1 MKQIIFALALTGV
14 FCTSAAE
21 TGDSFLYWMVEDTLN
36 VGEKEIKEPY
46 EAKVVAIQGN
56 LNTDDWVYQ
65 GADKEYNYLSLYG
78 QPYGNTLG
86 DSVRLGEGNNLAYF
100 AGLGG
105 TGDGWTYFIELYNE
119 SGIFA
124 HSDAI
129 YYSQDAVVT
138 LIEGTTN
145 LPTGMP
151 LDISSF
157 TPASV
162 PEPNSALLMLIGC
175 AALAL
180 RRRKQAAA

>member
-36 VGEKEIKEPY
+36 VGAKEIKEPY

-78 QPYGNTLG
+78 QPHGTDLG
-86 DSVRLGEGNNLAYF
+86 TSVELGTGNNLAYF

-105 TGDGWTYFIELYNE
+105 TGDGWTYFIELYND

-124 HSDAI
+124 HSEAI
-129 YYSQDAVVT
+129 SYSQDAVVT
-138 LIEGTTN
+138 LVAATTD
-145 LPTGMP
+145 LPTGKL

-157 TPASV
+157 VPASV

-180 RRRKQAAA
+180 RRRKQTAA